1 MTTGG
6 RLSLL
11 GALLAGAAIGLP
23 AQAIRGKVVE
33 AGNGRPVSGA
43 IVEVRDADGYL
54 TKRVV
59 TSATGGFLVPLS
71 TGGRYRL
78 TMRAIGFRPGSREAV
93 DVELAV
99 RTLPDVLLER
109 HLFTLPDVVKFAGA
123 SCVNAGTDRADFG
136 ELLTAFGGALTVVEQ
151 AVAHGEITFETQVIE
166 RTMRGVTARQRRA
179 NPSRTLDTI
188 ADTLH
193 RPITSWPVH
202 SLSVDSLKRLGF
214 AVERWENGQGSWTL
228 YGPDP
233 TVLFSPWFLETHC
246 FSLDRPAAS
255 ADSLILRFAPRR
267 RSQVGDIAGE
277 LVVNAADLAPRQLRF
292 RFAYLPAA
300 LAGVTP
306 GGIGGVLDFGREPG
320 GIWYVNRWRVWSP
333 TLSGRQ
339 RIGGSELDGR
349 VVSVRPDR

>member
-1 MTTGG
+1 MG
-6 RLSLL
+6 RRLALV
-11 GALLAGAAIGLP
+11 GALLLSAPIGLP

-33 AGNGRPVSGA
+33 AGTGRPVSGA
-43 IVEVRDADGYL
+43 IVEVHDADGYP

-59 TSATGGFLVPLS
+59 TSATGAFLVPLS
-71 TGGRYRL
+71 TVGRYRL
-78 TMRAIGFRPGSREAV
+78 TMRAIGFRPGSRDAI

-99 RTLPDVLLER
+99 RTLADLSLER
-109 HLFTLPDVVKFAGA
+109 QVFTLPDVVKFAGA
-123 SCVNAGTDRADFG
+123 SCVNTGTDRAAFA
-136 ELLTAFGGALTVVEQ
+136 ELLKAFGSALTVVEQ
-151 AVAHGEITFETQVIE
+151 AVAHGELTFETQVIE
-166 RTMRGVTARQRRA
+166 RTVRGVTARQRRT
-179 NPSRTLDTI
+179 NPARTLDTI

-193 RPITSWPVH
+193 RPITNWPVH

-214 AVERWENGQGSWTL
+214 AVERWEDGQGSWTL

-246 FSLDRPAAS
+246 FSLDQPKAT

-306 GGIGGVLDFGREPG
+306 GGIGGVLDFDREPG

-333 TLSGRQ
+333 ALSGRQ
-339 RIGGSELDGR
+339 RVGGTELDGR